1 MSDIFEFRVTSVW
14 QASRKWACFSGVP
27 LVKNSYKTKSVKDI
41 FVVKTN
47 PNVLPMAPTVGQHWR
62 VTGHSSSRNVEH
74 GEHIVTEHHI
84 IEPSRCEVTLP
95 HDGEQF
101 VRFVTKEKD
110 FKGIGNAKAREL
122 WQKFKSNIFNVL
134 NQKDIASLTTVL
146 TPQSAQ
152 CLIDGF
158 RKYANLKYSTWFA
171 DRKIPPHIQQKLF
184 KFHQENSVQSII
196 ENPYRLVTFG
206 MSFSKTDEIAQ
217 QSFDIMKNDQRRF
230 VGAVEHILKKHSNHG
245 GHTLATHKDIYIPL
259 ARLLKSKE
267 LAAQALKSANVHK
280 SYFIDKET
288 GSYHHTPLLIMEKVV
303 AKRLLHLN
311 KNVTE
316 NSHELDQAYTEAF
329 KELPYELTDKQSD
342 AVFSSVSSHV
352 SCITG
357 GAGTGK
363 TTVLRTVLRAY
374 SCLGFNIS
382 AIALSGRAA
391 MRLHQSIGFRTSTV
405 AAFLRDAPI
414 DNNDKNIVVIDEASM
429 IDLSTMYK
437 IVAHIN
443 PSVRLLFVGDFNQ
456 LPPIGVGLILADIVK
471 SKAIPNTELDIVQRQ
486 SETTGIPEYSRMIKV
501 GEIPPE
507 ISIGNIHFH
516 DIELEHVAGQCVK
529 LFSQSPSNSQI
540 VAATKKLTSEI
551 NLQCQSQINPDG
563 KRLMLDEFGQ
573 LLQTDLL
580 LNDPVLFTKNNYDAG
595 VQNGSLGKLT
605 SIEQTE
611 LSFGTV
617 KIDDTNEEI
626 PITRPLLDSLE
637 AGYCITLH
645 KAQGS
650 QFKRV
655 IVALSNTKML
665 DRAWLYTAITRSEDE
680 IHIVGTR
687 GRFEQAIQSLSAH
700 HRRNTHLINI
710 LEQSVLIDNSHLN

>member
-1 MSDIFEFRVTSVW
+1 MSDTFEFRVTSVW

-27 LVKNSYKTKSVKDI
+27 LVKNSYKTNSVKDI
-41 FVVKTN
+41 YIVKTN
-47 PNVLPMAPTVGQHWR
+47 PNVLPMTPTVGQHWR
-62 VTGHSSSRNVEH
+62 VTGQSESRNVEH

-122 WQKFKSNIFNVL
+122 WQKFKSNIFNIL
-134 NQKDIASLTTVL
+134 NQKDITSLTTVL

-171 DRKIPPHIQQKLF
+171 DRKIPPLIQQRLF

-206 MSFSKTDEIAQ
+206 MSFLNADKIAQ
-217 QSFDIMKNDQRRF
+217 QSFSVKKSDQRRLI
-230 VGAVEHILKKHSNHG
+230 GAVEDVLKKHSNQG
-245 GHTLATHKDIYIPL
+245 GHTLVTHKDIYIPL
-259 ARLLKSKE
+259 ARLLKCNE
-267 LAAQALKSANVHK
+267 LAVRALKTANLHK
-280 SYFIDKET
+280 SYFINKET
-288 GSYHHTPLLIMEKVV
+288 GCYHHTPLLIMEKVV

-311 KNVTE
+311 QNVTE

-342 AVFSSVSSHV
+342 AVFSSLSAHV

-374 SCLGFNIS
+374 DHLGFNIN

-405 AAFLRDAPI
+405 AAFLRNVPI
-414 DNNDKNIVVIDEASM
+414 DNDDKNIVVIDEASM
-429 IDLSTMYK
+429 IDLPTMYK
-437 IVAHIN
+437 IVAHIS

-456 LPPIGVGLILADIVK
+456 LPPIGAGLILADIVK

-486 SETTGIPEYSRMIKV
+486 SETTGIPEYSRMIKMGNV
-501 GEIPPE
+501 PPE
-507 ISIGNIHFH
+507 LSIGNIHFH
-516 DIELEHVAGQCVK
+516 EIELEGVAGQCVE
-529 LFSQSPSNSQI
+529 LYSRSPTNSQI
-540 VAATKKLTSEI
+540 VAATKKLANEI
-551 NLQCQSQINPDG
+551 NLQCQSSINPDG
-563 KRLMLDEFGQ
+563 ERLTFNEFGQ
-573 LLQTDLL
+573 LFQTDLL
-580 LNDPVLFTKNNYDAG
+580 LYDPVLFTKNNYDAG
-595 VQNGSLGKLT
+595 VQNGSLGKLV

-611 LSFGTV
+611 LSFGAV
-617 KIDDTNEEI
+617 KIDDTNEEV
-626 PITRPLLDSLE
+626 PITKSLLDSLE

-655 IVALSNTKML
+655 IIALSHTKML

-680 IHIVGTR
+680 IHIVGTKT
-687 GRFEQAIQSLSAH
+687 RFEQAVRSLSAH
-700 HRRNTHLINI
+700 HIRKTHLIN
-710 LEQSVLIDNSHLN
+710 LLQQGK